1 MQQGWFK
8 MSRNILSDD
17 VCFHD
22 KDHLTVWCYLCAN
35 AAFQPKEIKV
45 GSEVKTMQ
53 PGELLTTRKEIAE
66 ATDVNEYKVDRILSA
81 FESAHK
87 IAQQKSSKN
96 RYISMLFESTEEES
110 AHKNARILNSESTAD
125 AQRAN
130 TIKKEEKERKKDG
143 NTYARTRAQANA
155 GKKQNDLSIF
165 SADASYDM
173 NVYLQYGLAKLKDY
187 QPKHP
192 DADETAARVR
202 AHDRTLRRAKV

>member
-45 GSEVKTMQ
+45 GTALQTLQSGQLITS
-53 PGELLTTRKEIAE
+53 RKQIAE
-66 ATDVNEYKVDRILSA
+66 AAGITESKAERILTF
-81 FESAHK
+81 FESEQK
-87 IAQQKSSKN
+87 IEQIAISKN
-96 RYISMLFESTEEES
+96 RLITVLDGLS
-110 AHKNARILNSESTAD
+110 AEKSEQVSGRILNSESTAD

-130 TIKKEEKERKKDG
+130 TIKKEEKERKKDV

-155 GKKQNDLSIF
+155 GKKQNDLSVF
-165 SADASYDM
+165 SADASYDF

-192 DADETAARVR
+192 DADETAAKVR

>member
-1 MQQGWFK
+1 MLQGWFK

-17 VCFHD
+17 VCCRD

-35 AAFQPKEIKV
+35 AAFQPKEVKV

-66 ATDVNEYKVDRILSA
+66 ATDVNEYKVDRILSL

-87 IAQQKSSKN
+87 IAQQKTPKN
-96 RYISMLFESTEEES
+96 RYISMLFEPSDEES
-110 AHKNARILNSESTAD
+110 AHKNARILNSESAAGT
-125 AQRAN
+125 QEAN
-130 TIKKEEKERKKDG
+130 TIKKEEKERKKDC

-155 GKKQNDLSIF
+155 AKKQNSF
-165 SADASYDM
+165 SVFSSDASYDL
-173 NVYLQYGLAKLKDY
+173 NVYLQHGLAMLRDY

-192 DADETAARVR
+192 DADETAAKVR
-202 AHDRTLRRAKV
+202 AHDRTLRQAR

>member
-1 MQQGWFK
+1 MLQGWFK

-17 VCFHD
+17 VCCRD

-35 AAFQPKEIKV
+35 AAFQPKEVKV

-66 ATDVNEYKVDRILSA
+66 ATDVNEYKVDRILSL

-87 IAQQKSSKN
+87 IAQQKTSKN
-96 RYISMLFESTEEES
+96 RYISMLFEPSDEES
-110 AHKNARILNSESTAD
+110 AHKNARILNSESAAGT
-125 AQRAN
+125 QEAN
-130 TIKKEEKERKKDG
+130 TIKKEEKERKKDC

-155 GKKQNDLSIF
+155 AKKQNSF
-165 SADASYDM
+165 SVFSSDASYDL
-173 NVYLQYGLAKLKDY
+173 NVYLQHGLAMLRDY

-192 DADETAARVR
+192 DADETAAKVR
-202 AHDRTLRRAKV
+202 AHDRTLRQAR